1 MEKES
6 LFAIHD
12 PVGVKLLS
20 ILRLKFTHLNGHKFR
35 HDFRDD
41 RALCMI
47 VAINLKQQNTS
58 SCVAFFIE
66 QTKTPK

>member
-20 ILRLKFTHLNGHKFR
+20 ILRLKFIYLNGHKFR
-35 HDFRDD
+35 HDFKDD
-41 RALCMI
+41 PAFCVT
-47 VAINLKQQNTS
+47 VAINLKQQTTS

-66 QTKTPK
+66 